1 LEANF
6 NDINWIGFLKSI
18 PKKKLFSTVFYG
30 VTRILISAAWPYLMY
45 RYIQKQHSNTT
56 EEIVIVTSGVSLAF
70 ILAGVA
76 SHRQSLINIAIMN
89 DFSLKLVERMWAK
102 MNRLEW
108 LTFHGKNRVYFFD
121 ILMAD
126 AWRLRQGM
134 MAWLEFIIINSIITI
149 ALTFFIAFVNRPL
162 FILFVFCLLFTG
174 AAHLYATTKTRPFV
188 KRFQNAWRVQHH
200 WIAKTADQFD
210 LLKMGRGYAASE
222 ETNSKNTS
230 AFLASNAA
238 MLRAQSKY
246 RTINQAA
253 GNVARVVIFI
263 TGFYWVQVH
272 YIQLTDLVLVL
283 LIVSIVQNNLLQI
296 PGAMHNFIE
305 GQESGESITAFFSLP
320 VEDQAT
326 NTPIANITRVDSVSI
341 EGLTFNYDG
350 KPLIEHRDIF
360 LEKGKIYL
368 WKGSN
373 GSGKSTTA
381 HILLG
386 LLTPQGGTLIINGKQ
401 APWATLRQL
410 RNRFAFVNQD
420 APLFMGTVKE
430 NVLFGHP
437 EAESAWGDLPSTW
450 LSALMPDANTED
462 RLLGEKGEGLSG
474 GEARRLAL
482 IREWIR
488 SADMFILDEPLNH
501 LDDYAINEIMREIV
515 NIKANCIVI
524 IISHQQGF
532 EAIADEIRQF

>member
-1 LEANF
+1 
-6 NDINWIGFLKSI
+6 
-18 PKKKLFSTVFYG
+18 
-30 VTRILISAAWPYLMY
+30 M
-45 RYIQKQHSNTT
+45 
-56 EEIVIVTSGVSLAF
+56 
-70 ILAGVA
+70 
-76 SHRQSLINIAIMN
+76 
-89 DFSLKLVERMWAK
+89 
-102 MNRLEW
+102 
-108 LTFHGKNRVYFFD
+108 
-121 ILMAD
+121 
-126 AWRLRQGM
+126 
-134 MAWLEFIIINSIITI
+134 
-149 ALTFFIAFVNRPL
+149 
-162 FILFVFCLLFTG
+162 
-174 AAHLYATTKTRPFV
+174 RPFV
-188 KRFQNAWRVQHH
+188 KQFQNAWRVQHH
-200 WIAKTADQFD
+200 WIAKAADQFD
-210 LLKMGRGYAASE
+210 LLKMNRGYAASE
-222 ETNSKNTS
+222 ETNRKNTS

-246 RTINQAA
+246 RTINQAV

-283 LIVSIVQNNLLQI
+283 LIVSIVQNNILQI
-296 PGAMHNFIE
+296 PGAMHSFIE
-305 GQESGESITAFFSLP
+305 GQESAESIIAFFSLP
-320 VEDQAT
+320 QEEQA
-326 NTPIANITRVDSVSI
+326 IALPNADITSIDSISI
-341 EGLTFNYDG
+341 NSLAFNYNDE
-350 KPLIEHRDIF
+350 PVIEHSDIF

-386 LLTPQGGTLIINGKQ
+386 LLTPQEGTLIINGKKT
-401 APWATLRQL
+401 PWATLRQL

-430 NVLFGHP
+430 NLLFGHP
-437 EAESAWGDLPSTW
+437 EAEKAWADLPSTW
-450 LSALMPDANTED
+450 LSALMPGTKPED
-462 RLLGEKGEGLSG
+462 KLLGEKGEGLSG

-488 SADMFILDEPLNH
+488 LADMFILDEPLNH

-515 NIKANCIVI
+515 SIKANCIVI